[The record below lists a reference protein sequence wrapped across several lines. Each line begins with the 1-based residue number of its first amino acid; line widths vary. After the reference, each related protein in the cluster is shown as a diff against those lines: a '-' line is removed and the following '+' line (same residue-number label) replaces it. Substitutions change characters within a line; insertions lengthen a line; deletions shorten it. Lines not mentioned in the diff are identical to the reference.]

1 MGSAGEEVK
10 RDDAGD
16 IIFCREKFEVTSLG
30 GGVAG
35 EVDDFFWFDFGEFID
50 EVFVAAATRWI
61 KDDGLIFFQVVKGA
75 FAFGKDGVGRGA
87 RAVVLELTIGICVAF
102 HECQI
107 FVAGD
112 GEANSADAGIE
123 VKDFF
128 SGDFFGDFFE
138 GEFVDGKVNLEET
151 VGAVGVFVAEDGV
164 GEVFEGRVG
173 LSVLEKAAGDFAGL
187 VCAKEERLVFAGF
200 FVVGIK
206 FDDDFLSFGKNFRTF
221 YGASKDGDFAVGAA
235 AVEGEFDFVGVVV
248 PVEGIFHFVT
258 IKPGLTVGDGW
269 LDF

>member
-1 MGSAGEEVK
+1 MGSAGKEVK
-10 RDDAGD
+10 RDDARD
-16 IIFCREKFEVTSLG
+16 IIFCREKFEVASLG

-35 EVDDFFWFDFGEFID
+35 EVDDFFWFDLGEFID

-75 FAFGKDGVGRGA
+75 FAFGEDRVGRGA

-138 GEFVDGKVNLEET
+138 GEFVDGKVNLEDT
-151 VGAVGVFVAEDGV
+151 GGAVAILTAEKFVGEGREGGVRLVVFVKATGNFTLLVSAE
-164 GEVFEGRVG
+164 EEG
-173 LSVLEKAAGDFAGL
+173 LIFAS
-187 VCAKEERLVFAGF
+187 F
-200 FVVGIK
+200 FMVGIK

-258 IKPGLTVGDGW
+258 IKPGMTVGDGW